1 MNARVSFLI
10 LVATL
15 TSVSCE
21 FGETVIPDGD
31 PIIVVH
37 AVLRPDFDPQWVLVE
52 QTLTGAG
59 ADSTAGSIPGNPP
72 QVPISEAVVTVVNRS
87 FSGDSC
93 GVTRFTETPSDP
105 NLSRSLGLYWG
116 PQGCPTM
123 RAGDTL
129 ELRVEMLDG
138 HIVSGRSEVPGA
150 TAMVL
155 RVEGDSA
162 LLPGPT
168 LRFNRDVDTLE
179 ADVVPIAGRAIQV
192 EIHRPDSAGRRIAVT
207 RLFVDSTVMT
217 LPGTLT
223 DFLAVVLGEEDST
236 ASEDATS
243 IFRAG
248 RYHSV
253 TVALTDDRY
262 FDFVRSGNIPISG
275 RGFVNHLEGGM
286 GVFGGMVAETNSLRV
301 VGVVDDERE
310 GSYHMQGTV
319 EGISVD
325 INLELYVVATDQ
337 DSTHASAFVEG
348 QWFFGDLD
356 TSSDGQF
363 VGNTLTLVLYQ
374 TDPADSSV
382 VSAHL
387 LTGSLGTGTTFSV
400 AAYDRNLTLVGQ
412 LSAVKTSGP

>member
-1 MNARVSFLI
+1 
-10 LVATL
+10 
-15 TSVSCE
+15 
-21 FGETVIPDGD
+21 
-31 PIIVVH
+31 
-37 AVLRPDFDPQWVLVE
+37 
-52 QTLTGAG
+52 
-59 ADSTAGSIPGNPP
+59 
-72 QVPISEAVVTVVNRS
+72 
-87 FSGDSC
+87 
-93 GVTRFTETPSDP
+93 
-105 NLSRSLGLYWG
+105 
-116 PQGCPTM
+116 M

-168 LRFNRDVDTLE
+168 LLFNRDVDTLE

-387 LTGSLGTGTTFSV
+387 LTGALGTGTTFSV